1 VESVLTGLLQ
11 GRKGG
16 GPFQSIAWAPS
27 GNGFVVTSNLPG
39 SKSLLHIR
47 LDGKAQPLLRYDQ
60 SGWMI
65 TMPSPDGKY
74 LAFEAETRDGSVW
87 MLEGF

>member
-1 VESVLTGLLQ
+1 LRREEGWGL
-11 GRKGG
+11 
-16 GPFQSIAWAPS
+16 FQSIAGAPS
-27 GNGFVVTSNLPG
+27 GNSFFVTSNLPE

-65 TMPSPDGKY
+65 NPMPSPDGKY
-74 LAFEAETRDGSVW
+74 LAFQAEIWDGNVW